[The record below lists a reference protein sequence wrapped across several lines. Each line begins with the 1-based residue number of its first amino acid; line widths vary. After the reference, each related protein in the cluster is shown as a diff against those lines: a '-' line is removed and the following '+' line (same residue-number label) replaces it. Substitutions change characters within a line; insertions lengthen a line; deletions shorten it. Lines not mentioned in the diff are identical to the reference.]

1 MDENADTTV
10 QTFDANLLIEF
21 MKSAKRP
28 SATTPI
34 RLTDD
39 PAEITTRLAI
49 IFTKNF
55 PNPLFKKKL
64 TIFVIISTALPV
76 WDARYV
82 HLKILSPV
90 LNALTT
96 YERRINPRMIL
107 IAVENTSV
115 LIDTYLFLMIMRE
128 LK

>member
-10 QTFDANLLIEF
+10 QTFDDNLLIEF

-28 SATTPI
+28 SATTSI
-34 RLTDD
+34 KLTDN

-64 TIFVIISTALPV
+64 
-76 WDARYV
+76 
-82 HLKILSPV
+82 
-90 LNALTT
+90 
-96 YERRINPRMIL
+96 
-107 IAVENTSV
+107 
-115 LIDTYLFLMIMRE
+115 
-128 LK
+128 